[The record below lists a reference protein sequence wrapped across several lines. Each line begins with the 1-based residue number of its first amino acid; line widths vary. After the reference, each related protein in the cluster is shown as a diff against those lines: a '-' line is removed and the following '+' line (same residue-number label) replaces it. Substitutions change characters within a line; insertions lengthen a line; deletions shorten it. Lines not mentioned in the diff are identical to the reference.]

1 MRYPTRHFATGS
13 SAFSSYWDSE
23 NAPYLTGLLS
33 QNIDVTA
40 AEALVPYYNQVDE
53 RADAV
58 AKEFF
63 INNDF
68 NQGIHAFYQQL
79 KQYPQQR
86 ETASEAVQQL
96 LDPLFLIP
104 DWLDQDLLE
113 AGGQLC
119 NRSGTFGLAT
129 LRNYSLM
136 GGYESAAI
144 NKPLIF
150 TGALKKGAIKRLSD
164 TIVFWINVT
173 TSKGLALGNP
183 GFVSTIMT
191 RIIHAYSRQQIE
203 ANSNWDS
210 HAWGRPLNQWDM
222 QATNLGFSIVFIDG
236 LKKLGFTP
244 TKNEIEGVLHLWKYI
259 GYLIGLPK
267 ELLLDTEQQAADAL
281 FLWTKTQKGADADSQ
296 SLADSLYQEPQQVQF
311 TKSKLL
317 KTFIQKTNL
326 GYNNLLLGERSCDA
340 LHLKKTA
347 AIHWVRW
354 LSFMNLKQEK
364 NRLRTVKKYDKAV
377 AKGHREQLEVLSL
390 YQKNN
395 SK

>member
-1 MRYPTRHFATGS
+1 MKYPTRHIATGS
-13 SAFSSYWDSE
+13 SAFSSYWHSE

-33 QNIDVTA
+33 STINLNA
-40 AEALVPYYNQVDE
+40 AETRVAYYNQVDE
-53 RADAV
+53 LADAV
-58 AKEFF
+58 AQELFTD
-63 INNDF
+63 NDF
-68 NQGIHAFYQQL
+68 NKGIHAFYLIL

-86 ETASEAVQQL
+86 EATSNAVQQL
-96 LDPLFLIP
+96 LDPLFIIP
-104 DWLDQDLLE
+104 DWLDKDLLD
-113 AGGQLC
+113 AGCRLC

-150 TGALKKGAIKRLSD
+150 TEALKKGAIKRLSD

-173 TSKGLALGNP
+173 TSKGLEFGNP
-183 GFVSTIMT
+183 GFISTIMT
-191 RIIHAYSRQQIE
+191 RIIHAYSRMQIE
-203 ANSNWDS
+203 ANANWDS
-210 HAWGRPLNQWDM
+210 NAWGRPLNQWDM

-244 TKNEIEGVLHLWKYI
+244 TQREIEGVLHLWKYI
-259 GYLIGLPK
+259 GHLIGLPK
-267 ELLLDTEQQAADAL
+267 ELLIDTEEQAVEEL
-281 FLWTKTQKGADADSQ
+281 FLWTKTQKGADEDSQ
-296 SLADSLYQEPQQVQF
+296 SLAHSLYQEPQEVQF

-326 GYNNLLLGERSCDA
+326 GYNNFLLGNRSCEA
-340 LHLKKTA
+340 LNLQKTS

-354 LSFMNLKQEK
+354 LSFINRKQEK
-364 NRLRTVKKYDKAV
+364 SRLRDTKKYAKAV
-377 AKGHREQLEVLSL
+377 AKGHREQLDVLSL

-395 SK
+395 AK